1 MKKLITIVLL
11 TLLINANFTTN
22 ANAFVGE
29 IRIILRSIAKFL
41 KGGADNTIK
50 GGSKTLDDL
59 FKGTGKD
66 SNRSIDDVL
75 KKMGQRPEEALLPKT
90 DKFTNLNTLTKDES
104 LILERVGSE
113 KHSNNY
119 LAVNSNKIKP
129 IKDRRWLKEL
139 IEEGSQ
145 EGFEEIAEGGY
156 QEAAEKGL
164 SNLSQENDFYKY
176 VKLNWIGR
184 VYIRSDYYSQPKV
197 EKKMLLVCKTKYEV
211 FYFSILMEEKIKTA
225 LLIDHKSL
233 LNEFYPTLPA
243 QELVVLEDEDEFKVM
258 SILPEAGRYPKHY
271 FTIFNNQRFNY
282 DKRLSGTESPGV
294 IINKAFRGPDQN
306 NSCYKGTAK
315 GLFRIEQ

>member
-1 MKKLITIVLL
+1 MKKLIIILLL

-22 ANAFVGE
+22 ANAFGGE
-29 IRIILRSIAKFL
+29 IRIILRAIAKFL
-41 KGGADNTIK
+41 KGGADDSIK
-50 GGSKTLDDL
+50 AGSKTLDD
-59 FKGTGKD
+59 
-66 SNRSIDDVL
+66 VL
-75 KKMGQRPEEALLPKT
+75 KKIGQSPEEAILSKT
-90 DKFTNLNTLTKDES
+90 DKVTNLKTFTRDES
-104 LILERVGSE
+104 LILENVGQE
-113 KHSNNY
+113 THIKHY
-119 LAVNSNKIKP
+119 LSLNSSKAKP
-129 IKDRRWLKEL
+129 IKNRKWLREL
-139 IEEGSQ
+139 IEEGAEQ
-145 EGFEEIAEGGY
+145 GIEEIGEEGF

-164 SNLSQENDFYKY
+164 SNLSAENDFYKY

>member
-11 TLLINANFTTN
+11 TFLINANFTTN

-75 KKMGQRPEEALLPKT
+75 KKMDLPKT

-129 IKDRRWLKEL
+129 IKDRRWVKEI

-164 SNLSQENDFYKY
+164 SNLSQKNDFYKY

-184 VYIRSDYYSQPKV
+184 VYIRSNYYSKPKV
-197 EKKMLLVCKTKYEV
+197 ENTILLVCKTKYEV

-225 LLIDHKSL
+225 SLVDHKSL
-233 LNEFYPTLPA
+233 FSTSYPTLSE
-243 QELVVLEDEDEFKVM
+243 QELFVLKDEDEFKVM
-258 SILPEAGRYPKHY
+258 ATQPEAGRYPKHY
-271 FTIFNNQRFNY
+271 FTIFGNQSFNY
-282 DKRLSGTESPGV
+282 DKRLSGTESPDV

>member
-22 ANAFVGE
+22 ANALVGE
-29 IRIILRSIAKFL
+29 IRIILKSIGKFL

-50 GGSKTLDDL
+50 DGSKTLDDL
-59 FKGTGKD
+59 FKGIGKD

-75 KKMGQRPEEALLPKT
+75 KKTGLPKT

-113 KHSNNY
+113 KHLNNY

-129 IKDRRWLKEL
+129 VKDRRWLKEL

-145 EGFEEIAEGGY
+145 EGFEEIAEEGY

-164 SNLSQENDFYKY
+164 SNLSEKNDFYKY
-176 VKLNWIGR
+176 VKLHWIGR

-197 EKKMLLVCKTKYEV
+197 EKKILLVCKTKYEV

-225 LLIDHKSL
+225 LLIDHKRL

-243 QELVVLEDEDEFKVM
+243 QELIVLQDEDEFKVM

>member
-1 MKKLITIVLL
+1 MKKLIIIVLL

-22 ANAFVGE
+22 ANAFGGE
-29 IRIILRSIAKFL
+29 IRIILRAIAKFL
-41 KGGADNTIK
+41 KGGADDSIK
-50 GGSKTLDDL
+50 AGSKTLDD
-59 FKGTGKD
+59 
-66 SNRSIDDVL
+66 VL
-75 KKMGQRPEEALLPKT
+75 KKIGQSPEEAILSKT
-90 DKFTNLNTLTKDES
+90 DKVTNLKTFTRDES

-119 LAVNSNKIKP
+119 LAVNSNKTKP
-129 IKDRRWLKEL
+129 IKDRRWVKEL

-184 VYIRSDYYSQPKV
+184 VYIRSDYYNQPKV
-197 EKKMLLVCKTKYEV
+197 EKKMLLICKTQYEV

-294 IINKAFRGPDQN
+294 IINKAFRGSDQN
-306 NSCYKGTAK
+306 NNCYKGTKK
-315 GLFRIEQ
+315 GLFRIKQ

>member
-1 MKKLITIVLL
+1 M
-11 TLLINANFTTN
+11 
-22 ANAFVGE
+22 
-29 IRIILRSIAKFL
+29 
-41 KGGADNTIK
+41 
-50 GGSKTLDDL
+50 
-59 FKGTGKD
+59 FKGIGKD
-66 SNRSIDDVL
+66 SNRSIDVVL
-75 KKMGQRPEEALLPKT
+75 KKTGLPKT

-113 KHSNNY
+113 KHLNNY

-129 IKDRRWLKEL
+129 VKDRRWLKEL

-145 EGFEEIAEGGY
+145 EGFEEIAEEGY

-164 SNLSQENDFYKY
+164 SNLSEKNDFYKY
-176 VKLNWIGR
+176 VKLHWIGR

-197 EKKMLLVCKTKYEV
+197 EKKILLVCKTKYEV

-243 QELVVLEDEDEFKVM
+243 QELIVLQDEDEFKVM

>member
-1 MKKLITIVLL
+1 MKKLIIILLL

-22 ANAFVGE
+22 ANAFGGE
-29 IRIILRSIAKFL
+29 IRIILRAITKFL
-41 KGGADNTIK
+41 KGGADDSIK
-50 GGSKTLDDL
+50 AGSKTLDD
-59 FKGTGKD
+59 
-66 SNRSIDDVL
+66 VL
-75 KKMGQRPEEALLPKT
+75 KRIGQSPEEVILSKT
-90 DKFTNLNTLTKDES
+90 DKVTNLKTFTKDES

-113 KHSNNY
+113 HHSNNY
-119 LAVNSNKIKP
+119 LVVNSKIKP

-139 IEEGSQ
+139 VEEGAE
-145 EGFEEIAEGGY
+145 EGFEEIVEGGY

-164 SNLSQENDFYKY
+164 SNLSVENDFYKY

-197 EKKMLLVCKTKYEV
+197 EKKILLVCKTKYEV

>member
-75 KKMGQRPEEALLPKT
+75 KKAGLPKT

-164 SNLSQENDFYKY
+164 SNLSQENDFNKY

-225 LLIDHKSL
+225 SLIDHKSL
-233 LNEFYPTLPA
+233 FNASYPTLPA
-243 QELVVLEDEDEFKVM
+243 QELGVLKDEDEFKVM
-258 SILPEAGRYPKHY
+258 SILPGAGRYPKHY
-271 FTIFNNQRFNY
+271 FTIFNNQSFNY

-294 IINKAFRGPDQN
+294 IINKAFRGSDQN
-306 NSCYKGTAK
+306 NNCYKGTKK
-315 GLFRIEQ
+315 GLFRIKQ

>member
-50 GGSKTLDDL
+50 DGSKTLDDL
-59 FKGTGKD
+59 FKGIGKD

-75 KKMGQRPEEALLPKT
+75 KKAGLPKT

-145 EGFEEIAEGGY
+145 EGFEEIMEGGY

-164 SNLSQENDFYKY
+164 SNLSVENDFYKY

-184 VYIRSDYYSQPKV
+184 VYIRSDYYNQPKV
-197 EKKMLLVCKTKYEV
+197 EKKMLLICKTQYEV

-225 LLIDHKSL
+225 SLIDHKSL
-233 LNEFYPTLPA
+233 FNASYPTLPE
-243 QELVVLEDEDEFKVM
+243 QELVVLKDEDEFKVM
-258 SILPEAGRYPKHY
+258 SILPEVGRYPKHY
-271 FTIFNNQRFNY
+271 FTIFSNQSFNY

-294 IINKAFRGPDQN
+294 IINKASKGSYQN
-306 NSCYKGTAK
+306 NRCYKGTKK
-315 GLFRIEQ
+315 GLYRIKQ

>member
-59 FKGTGKD
+59 FKGIGKD

-75 KKMGQRPEEALLPKT
+75 KKAGLPKT

-113 KHSNNY
+113 KHSNNF

-164 SNLSQENDFYKY
+164 SNLSEENDFYKY

-225 LLIDHKSL
+225 SLIDHKSL
-233 LNEFYPTLPA
+233 FNASYPTLPE
-243 QELVVLEDEDEFKVM
+243 QELVVLKDEDEFKVM
-258 SILPEAGRYPKHY
+258 SILPEVGRYPKHY
-271 FTIFNNQRFNY
+271 FTIFSNQSFNY
-282 DKRLSGTESPGV
+282 DKRISGTESPGV
-294 IINKAFRGPDQN
+294 IINKASKGSYQN
-306 NSCYKGTAK
+306 NRCYKGTQK
-315 GLFRIEQ
+315 GLYRIKQ

>member
-29 IRIILRSIAKFL
+29 IRIILRSIGKFL

-50 GGSKTLDDL
+50 DGSKTLDDL
-59 FKGTGKD
+59 FKGIGKD

-75 KKMGQRPEEALLPKT
+75 KKTGLPKT

-113 KHSNNY
+113 KHLNNY
-119 LAVNSNKIKP
+119 LAVNSNKIKS

-145 EGFEEIAEGGY
+145 EGFEEIAKEGY

-164 SNLSQENDFYKY
+164 SNLSEKNDFYKY
-176 VKLNWIGR
+176 VKLHWIGR

-197 EKKMLLVCKTKYEV
+197 EKKILLVCKTKYEV

-243 QELVVLEDEDEFKVM
+243 QELIVLQDEDEFKVM

-294 IINKAFRGPDQN
+294 IINKAFRGSDQN

>member
-11 TLLINANFTTN
+11 TLLINANFRTN

-59 FKGTGKD
+59 FKGIGKD

-75 KKMGQRPEEALLPKT
+75 KKTGLPKT

-129 IKDRRWLKEL
+129 LKGRRWLKEL
-139 IEEGSQ
+139 AEEGAQ
-145 EGFEEIAEGGY
+145 EGIQEIGEEGF

-164 SNLSQENDFYKY
+164 SNLSAENDFYKY

-258 SILPEAGRYPKHY
+258 TAHVLESRDDIP
-271 FTIFNNQRFNY
+271 TIKPPTLN
-282 DKRLSGTESPGV
+282 
-294 IINKAFRGPDQN
+294 
-306 NSCYKGTAK
+306 
-315 GLFRIEQ
+315 

>member
-1 MKKLITIVLL
+1 MKKLIIVVLL

-59 FKGTGKD
+59 FKGIGKD

-75 KKMGQRPEEALLPKT
+75 QKAGLPKT

-129 IKDRRWLKEL
+129 LKGRRWLKEL
-139 IEEGSQ
+139 AEEGAQ
-145 EGFEEIAEGGY
+145 EGIQEIGEEGF

-164 SNLSQENDFYKY
+164 SNLSAENDFYKY
-176 VKLNWIGR
+176 VKLTWIGR
-184 VYIRSDYYSQPKV
+184 VYLRSDYYSQPKV

-243 QELVVLEDEDEFKVM
+243 QELVVLQDEDEFKVM

>member
-22 ANAFVGE
+22 ANALVGE
-29 IRIILRSIAKFL
+29 IRIILKSIGKFL

-50 GGSKTLDDL
+50 DGSKTLDDL
-59 FKGTGKD
+59 FKGIGKD

-75 KKMGQRPEEALLPKT
+75 KKTGLPKT

-113 KHSNNY
+113 KHLNNY
-119 LAVNSNKIKP
+119 LAVNSNKIKS

-145 EGFEEIAEGGY
+145 EGFEEIAEEGY

-164 SNLSQENDFYKY
+164 SNLSEKNDFYKY
-176 VKLNWIGR
+176 VKLHWIGR

-197 EKKMLLVCKTKYEV
+197 EKKILLVCKTKYEV

-243 QELVVLEDEDEFKVM
+243 QELIVLQDEDEFKVM

>member
-1 MKKLITIVLL
+1 MKKLTTIVLL

-29 IRIILRSIAKFL
+29 IRIILRSIGKFL

-50 GGSKTLDDL
+50 DGSKTLDDL
-59 FKGTGKD
+59 FKGIGKD

-75 KKMGQRPEEALLPKT
+75 KKAGLPKT

-129 IKDRRWLKEL
+129 LKGRRWLKEL
-139 IEEGSQ
+139 AEEGAQ
-145 EGFEEIAEGGY
+145 EGIQEIGEEGF

-164 SNLSQENDFYKY
+164 SNLSVENDFYKY
-176 VKLNWIGR
+176 VKLHWIGR
-184 VYIRSDYYSQPKV
+184 VYIKSDYYNQPKV

-225 LLIDHKSL
+225 SLIDHKSL
-233 LNEFYPTLPA
+233 FNASYPTLPE
-243 QELVVLEDEDEFKVM
+243 QELVVLKDEDEFKVM
-258 SILPEAGRYPKHY
+258 SILPEVGRYPKHY
-271 FTIFNNQRFNY
+271 FTIFSNQSFNY
-282 DKRLSGTESPGV
+282 DKRLNGTESPSV
-294 IINKAFRGPDQN
+294 IIGKASKGSYQN
-306 NSCYKGTAK
+306 NSCYKGTKK
-315 GLFRIEQ
+315 GLY